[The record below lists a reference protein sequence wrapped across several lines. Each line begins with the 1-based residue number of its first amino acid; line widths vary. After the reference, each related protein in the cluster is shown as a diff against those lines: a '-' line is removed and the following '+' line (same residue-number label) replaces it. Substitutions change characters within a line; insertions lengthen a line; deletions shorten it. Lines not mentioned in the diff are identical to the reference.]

1 MLSGFYESDGE
12 FSWREMDATN
22 PHGLLNLTKTEPF
35 GYNWTETT
43 SNSSSMENVTGIF
56 SSPGDSADPPVAL
69 GTIIILSILFIF
81 IGVLGIVGNSL
92 VITVI
97 LIDRKMR
104 QSVTNVFIMNL
115 AIADL
120 LIMISFIPDIIQFIL
135 NRGWLLGVGMC
146 KFNRY
151 ILVTCL
157 YVSVLS
163 LVSVCIERFVAIVFP
178 IKAQILCNRR
188 KNFIV
193 VSLIWYVGFM
203 CALPTAL
210 YNQVILVNPLQNF
223 SLCLTS
229 FPTMLGQH
237 VYKFSEF
244 ALFYF
249 IPVCIQIILYAII
262 GKRLYVSTSELHT
275 KFQMRKDTNCKTDR
289 TSDTIKARKGVV
301 KMLVA
306 SVIVY
311 TGCYAPPQVLLF
323 YNAISNTRFQET
335 WEFVAIVHVIAYINS
350 AANPIL
356 YSIFSQNFRKNFK
369 KCLKCIC
376 LKSKDKYRR
385 VMFNSTMESSRMLSG
400 KGSQKTTISRL

>member
-1 MLSGFYESDGE
+1 MLSGFFVSDDDS
-12 FSWREMDATN
+12 SWRKMDMS
-22 PHGLLNLTKTEPF
+22 
-35 GYNWTETT
+35 TT
-43 SNSSSMENVTGIF
+43 SSYGQLNFTGNVPFSFNGSEAFVNSTVMENVTA
-56 SSPGDSADPPVAL
+56 SDPSVSL
-69 GTIIILSILFIF
+69 GTIISLSILFFI

-92 VITVI
+92 VIMVI

-120 LIMISFIPDIIQFIL
+120 LIMIFFVPDIIQFIL
-135 NRGWLLGVGMC
+135 NRGWLIGVGMC
-146 KFNRY
+146 KINRY
-151 ILVTCL
+151 IQVTCL

-193 VSLIWYVGFM
+193 VLLIWFVGVM
-203 CALPTAL
+203 CGLPTAR
-210 YNQVILVNPLQNF
+210 YNQVVLVDPPRNF

-229 FPTMLGQH
+229 FPRIIDQH
-237 VYKFSEF
+237 LYKFSEF
-244 ALFYF
+244 ALYYF
-249 IPVCIQIILYAII
+249 IPVCIQIVLYAII
-262 GKRLYVSTSELHT
+262 GQRLYVSTSELHT
-275 KFQMRKDTNCKTDR
+275 KFQMRKDTKCKSDR
-289 TSDTIKARKGVV
+289 ASDTIKARKGVV

-323 YNAISNTRFQET
+323 YNVISNTEFQET

-376 LKSKDKYRR
+376 LKSKEKYTR
-385 VMFNSTMESSRMLSG
+385 VMFDSSMESSRMLSG
-400 KGSQKTTISRL
+400 KGSQKTTISRV

>member
-1 MLSGFYESDGE
+1 MDTSTASTFGQLNISDSGLYS
-12 FSWREMDATN
+12 
-22 PHGLLNLTKTEPF
+22 
-35 GYNWTETT
+35 YNWSET
-43 SNSSSMENVTGIF
+43 SVNSTAMENVTSIL
-56 SSPGDSADPPVAL
+56 SSPGSSLDPPVSL
-69 GTIIILSILFIF
+69 GTIITLSILFFI

-120 LIMISFIPDIIQFIL
+120 FIMVFFVPDIIQFIL
-135 NRGWLLGVGMC
+135 NRGWMIGVGMC

-151 ILVTCL
+151 IQVTCL

-193 VSLIWYVGFM
+193 VSLIWSVGIM
-203 CALPTAL
+203 YGLPTAL
-210 YNQVILVNPLQNF
+210 YNQVIPVPLRNF

-229 FPTMLGQH
+229 FPNMLDQH
-237 VYKFSEF
+237 IYKFSEF

-249 IPVCIQIILYAII
+249 IPVCIQIVLYAII
-262 GKRLYVSTSELHT
+262 GQRLYVSTSELHT
-275 KFQMRKDTNCKTDR
+275 KFQMRKDTSCKSDR
-289 TSDTIKARKGVV
+289 AGDTIKARKGVV
-301 KMLVA
+301 KMLAA

-311 TGCYAPPQVLLF
+311 TACYAPPQVLLF
-323 YNAISNTRFQET
+323 YNVISNTKFQQT

-376 LKSKDKYRR
+376 LKSKEKYTR
-385 VMFNSTMESSRMLSG
+385 VMFDSSMESSRMLSG
-400 KGSQKTTISRL
+400 KGSQKTSISRV

>member
-1 MLSGFYESDGE
+1 
-12 FSWREMDATN
+12 MDATSSFGSLN
-22 PHGLLNLTKTEPF
+22 HTDFEPVPYNLTEAL
-35 GYNWTETT
+35 YNTT
-43 SNSSSMENVTGIF
+43 GMENVTGIY
-56 SSPGDSADPPVAL
+56 SSPGGSVDPPVSL
-69 GTIIILSILFIF
+69 GTIIILTILFFF

-135 NRGWLLGVGMC
+135 NKGWLIGVGMC

-178 IKAQILCNRR
+178 IKAQILCNRW
-188 KNFIV
+188 KNIVV
-193 VSLIWYVGFM
+193 VSLIWFVGLM
-203 CALPTAL
+203 YALPTAF
-210 YNQVILVNPLQNF
+210 YNQVVLVNPLQNF

-229 FPTMLGQH
+229 FPSMLGQH
-237 VYKFSEF
+237 FYKFSEF

-249 IPVCIQIILYAII
+249 IPVCIQIVLYAII
-262 GKRLYVSTSELHT
+262 GQRLYVSTSELHT
-275 KFQMRKDTNCKTDR
+275 KFQMRKDTNCKSDR

-311 TGCYAPPQVLLF
+311 TVCYAPPQVLLF

-385 VMFNSTMESSRMLSG
+385 VMFDSTMESSRMLSG
-400 KGSQKTTISRL
+400 KGSQKTIISRV